1 MTGTLATVLVV
12 DDDQLNRVALTR
24 LLESAGF
31 GVRAVP
37 GGRQALEALDAEPV
51 DAVLLDLLMPGVDGM
66 SVLATMKADSRLWRI
81 PVVVISAVEETESIV
96 GCLELGAEDYV
107 TKPFDPTVLR
117 ARVNAALARRRFG
130 ALESEYHR
138 ILEQQGVELAELRSR
153 LTACTCGAAPGP
165 EPAG

>member
-12 DDDQLNRVALTR
+12 DDDDQLNRVALTR
-24 LLESAGF
+24 LLQAAGF

-37 GGRQALEALDAEPV
+37 GGRQALEALDEGPV
-51 DAVLLDLLMPGVDGM
+51 DAVLLDLLMPDVDGM
-66 SVLATMKADSRLWRI
+66 SVLAAMKSDSRLWRI
-81 PVVVISAVEETESIV
+81 PVVVISAVEDSESIV

-138 ILEQQGVELAELRSR
+138 IVEEQGVELAELRSR
-153 LTACTCGAAPGP
+153 LAACTCGT
-165 EPAG
+165 AG